1 MGGIKLREEQR
12 QCEMGPISV
21 RGQKSSRQRMSEVNL
36 SVIPSQTYFRVTPQL
51 RIGHWTMDEERKVN
65 KYLQK
70 LLPPY

>member
-21 RGQKSSRQRMSEVNL
+21 QGQKSFGQRVSEVNL
-36 SVIPSQTYFRVTPQL
+36 SAIPSQTYLRVTPQL
-51 RIGHWTMDEERKVN
+51 RIGHWTRDKERKVN

-70 LLPPY
+70 LLPPH